1 MTSLIFVTDKMNSAI
16 MSYFLFLMCIA
27 KSNGS
32 RDEGKSK
39 NMTLAIVSLEASDK
53 EDDQNTED
61 SKHEDQINQRYAF
74 IRDSSTV
81 NSIL

>member
-1 MTSLIFVTDKMNSAI
+1 
-16 MSYFLFLMCIA
+16 MSIA

-53 EDDQNTED
+53 EDDSNAED
-61 SKHEDQINQRYAF
+61 TKHVDQMDQGYAF
-74 IRDSSTV
+74 LSSFKNIT
-81 NSIL
+81 

>member
-1 MTSLIFVTDKMNSAI
+1 
-16 MSYFLFLMCIA
+16 MCIA

-53 EDDQNTED
+53 EDDVNADD
-61 SKHEDQINQRYAF
+61 SNHEEQINQRYAF
-74 IRDSSTV
+74 I
-81 NSIL
+81 NS

>member
-1 MTSLIFVTDKMNSAI
+1 MYDNQNVMKVEIKT
-16 MSYFLFLMCIA
+16 FLKYVLFPMCIA

-53 EDDQNTED
+53 EDDQNADD
-61 SKHEDQINQRYAF
+61 SNHEEQVNQRYAF
-74 IRDSSTV
+74 I
-81 NSIL
+81 NS

>member
-1 MTSLIFVTDKMNSAI
+1 
-16 MSYFLFLMCIA
+16 MCILA

-53 EDDQNTED
+53 EDDPNAD
-61 SKHEDQINQRYAF
+61 DPNHEEQINQRYAF
-74 IRDSSTV
+74 I
-81 NSIL
+81 NS